1 MRYFQSKQK
10 HLLDFRSKLFSGS
23 NHDPLLTV
31 YYRMLPAFSQA
42 VLSTYAVFHPGP
54 PSMNRSCFAYVHSF
68 RKHILSEMTDVLTL
82 PGSYGVL
89 WLWNCIGTNPGTSLA
104 YPQEFSEPMLS
115 LLELHHRLSV
125 EFCTFF
131 FRLDRLSINHTELQI
146 RYL

>member
-89 WLWNCIGTNPGTSLA
+89 
-104 YPQEFSEPMLS
+104 
-115 LLELHHRLSV
+115 
-125 EFCTFF
+125 
-131 FRLDRLSINHTELQI
+131 
-146 RYL
+146 